1 MDDKTIGFIG
11 VGRMGR
17 HMSARMMAA
26 GHRLVVYDTDA
37 RALQAVTA
45 HGALVAHSAADAA
58 SQAEIVFASLPTP
71 DIVKQVALADGG
83 VIAGSKVKT
92 FVDLSTTGPKVA
104 AEVAQALGERGI
116 VAVDAPVSGGP

>member
-37 RALQAVTA
+37 RALQAATA

-71 DIVKQVALADGG
+71 DIVRAGRARGRRRHRADPR
-83 VIAGSKVKT
+83 SKRS
-92 FVDLSTTGPKVA
+92 STCRPPAPRSRPKWRRLWANA
-104 AEVAQALGERGI
+104 ASWRST
-116 VAVDAPVSGGP
+116 PR